1 MQPDSFNSTK
11 GTFTMWSK
19 FFADK
24 LDNKLDSIMAN
35 ELAKTAEISLEKE
48 LEKAKSEALQKIVK
62 DRVLK
67 NLSKHFNTEVYEQT
81 EKAIELFNS
90 TLQEARLDRENLEET
105 RKLIFNKV
113 LSLYPKANTNYTHHY
128 GYSFAMPEITTTLIA
143 NGITNKIIAEI
154 AEMD

>member
-1 MQPDSFNSTK
+1 MQPDLFNSTK
-11 GTFTMWSK
+11 GTLTMWSK

-24 LDNKLDSIMAN
+24 LETKLDSIMAN

-48 LEKAKSEALQKIVK
+48 LEQAKSEALQKIVK

-90 TLQEARLDRENLEET
+90 TLREAPVDREDLEET

-113 LSLYPKANTNYTHHY
+113 LKLYPLVV
-128 GYSFAMPEITTTLIA
+128 S
-143 NGITNKIIAEI
+143 
-154 AEMD
+154 